1 MSLEVTSWLVL
12 PGDDGPQGGD
22 FFFNSFLIGGQL
34 LYSVVFLGEFFEDR
48 KNTPSFSVALG
59 FSVYFVE
66 SVFLFLISGE
76 SGKAQR
82 MQG

>member
-1 MSLEVTSWLVL
+1 MFFLEMMDLRVEK
-12 PGDDGPQGGD
+12 
-22 FFFNSFLIGGQL
+22 FFFNLFLIGGQL
-34 LYSVVFLGEFFEDR
+34 LYSVVFLGDFFEDR
-48 KNTPSFSVALG
+48 KNPPSFGVALG
-59 FSVYFVE
+59 FSVYFVD

>member
-1 MSLEVTSWLVL
+1 MFFLEMMDLRVEK
-12 PGDDGPQGGD
+12 
-22 FFFNSFLIGGQL
+22 FFFNLFLIGGQL

-48 KNTPSFSVALG
+48 KNTPSFCVALG